1 MCLTAAKDV
10 MSESIKVQ
18 AVSGADTDMFCT
30 AFAAI
35 EAALNA
41 EMRSKES
48 AECPCVPEGR

>member
-10 MSESIKVQ
+10 MSESIKEQ

-35 EAALNA
+35 DAALNA

-48 AECPCVPEGR
+48 AECACVPEGR